1 MQTVVDENKLKEVF
15 KEALI
20 EILEE
25 RKSVFQ
31 EILVEAIENIG
42 LTRAIQEGENT
53 ETVSKKE
60 IFSILEGQA

>member
-31 EILVEAIENIG
+31 EILVEAIEDIG